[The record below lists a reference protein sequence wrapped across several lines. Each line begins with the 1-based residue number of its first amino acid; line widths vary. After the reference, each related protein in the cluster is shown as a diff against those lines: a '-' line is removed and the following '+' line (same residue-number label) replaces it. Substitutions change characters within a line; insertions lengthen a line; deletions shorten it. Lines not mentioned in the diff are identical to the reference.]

1 MSHSGYDYAEAQLNL
16 QRRIDQLTKSGL
28 YQRYDG
34 TTALRSY
41 RGFWRANG
49 SSIFVVLCM
58 YATATG
64 TAVAA
69 FYSSQQ
75 RKVITEA
82 HTCQNCSV
90 PSFNYDAIAITSSGF
105 VT

>member
-1 MSHSGYDYAEAQLNL
+1 MSHSGYNYADAQLSL
-16 QRRIDQLTKSGL
+16 QRRIDQLTQSGL

-49 SSIFVVLCM
+49 SSIFVLLCM

-64 TAVAA
+64 TAIAA

-75 RKVITEA
+75 RKVITGA
-82 HTCQNCSV
+82 QTCGDLSVTSVYHPTASV
-90 PSFNYDAIAITSSGF
+90 PCMIPE
-105 VT
+105 